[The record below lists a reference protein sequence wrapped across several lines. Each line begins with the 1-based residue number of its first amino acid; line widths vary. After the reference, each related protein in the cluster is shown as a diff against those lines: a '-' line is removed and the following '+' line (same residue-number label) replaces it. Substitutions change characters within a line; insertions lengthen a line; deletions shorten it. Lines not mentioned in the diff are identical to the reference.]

1 MYMKRFLLVF
11 ILLISTKLSAQEII
25 SSSTSIESCSDSA
38 NCYTVKGPA
47 YLFYDESKN
56 NFFLKVNFE
65 DFKKQ
70 GDTSKV
76 WLYNSHAKTLY
87 FKADLQKEQ
96 FPPLSNHSNKTF
108 EINGQIFFENKWQD
122 QTVELTIFSSEN
134 SIVNTSNT
142 NANYKYDDYKVNFS
156 LPFVPTH
163 FKTYKKPS
171 YARQTL
177 LINVTMGR
185 INLLK
190 PGLENLLEDIYY
202 QSSR

>member
-1 MYMKRFLLVF
+1 MKHFVIIFLF
-11 ILLISTKLSAQEII
+11 ILGIKLSAQEIV
-25 SSSTSIESCSDSA
+25 SSSTSIESCEDSA
-38 NCYTVKGPA
+38 NCYTVKGPS

-56 NFFLKVNFE
+56 DFFLKIMFV
-65 DFKKQ
+65 DFKRQ
-70 GDTSKV
+70 GDTSDV
-76 WLYNSHAKTLY
+76 WLNNPSDSTLY

-96 FPPLSNHSNKTF
+96 FPPLNNQNNKTF
-108 EINGQIFFENKWQD
+108 KITGQIFFNNKWQD
-122 QTVELTIFSSEN
+122 QTVDLTVYSSEN

-142 NANYKYDDYKVNFS
+142 NSNFKYDNYKVNFS
-156 LPFVPTH
+156 LPFVPKK

-171 YARQTL
+171 YINQTI

-190 PGLENLLEDIYY
+190 PGMENLLKDIYY